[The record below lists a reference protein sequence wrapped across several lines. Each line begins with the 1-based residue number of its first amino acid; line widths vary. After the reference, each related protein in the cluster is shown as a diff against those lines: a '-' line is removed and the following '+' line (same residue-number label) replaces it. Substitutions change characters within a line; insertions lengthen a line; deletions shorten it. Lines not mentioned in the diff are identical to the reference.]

1 MVFILFINQFTD
13 LIKLLSNPIL
23 ILIGI
28 SLLVFVI
35 IIKNIINLKIFT
47 ILREKNTFKIFNKV
61 LSYLFIIVII
71 IVVLGFAT
79 FILDKLSI
87 NDLSKKPNIEIIPIN
102 KDTTQDRSIKW
113 NYYLLFFY
121 LLI

>member
-102 KDTTQDRSIKW
+102 KDTTQDRSIK
-113 NYYLLFFY
+113 
-121 LLI
+121 